1 MIVQSSSRFIFDPL
15 DVSFNIV
22 QRGGSGQQMREEISG
37 RYDPDHSVTPLVLS
51 PTLQVKDPN
60 HVLQDGDHSSL
71 LMNVRWYINSELE
84 ANRITPQTDADAFTL
99 MGDGSLMVKL
109 NCQAGG
115 ALNLLCVCDYLDAR
129 RGEVLSFSGTVPLS
143 CTSVSDASLTLNFDA
158 PANMPIYPFKNNY
171 VKTITAQVI
180 NGTTPIDDSKVV
192 YEWIVESEHHKAAV
206 GTDVWCLSI
215 SGGTIKIDTRF
226 IGKINLVC
234 RAWLKSDPNLVLSA
248 HTKMYRWYGQYR
260 ERLDIPRGQVL
271 TPNTTACDI
280 ELKVAT
286 NKMGELASPQDYFD
300 IVLVWRKNLPGET
313 WMVLGYG
320 PKKTI
325 PVTELNPK
333 YGVDTVF
340 GAQVRELS
348 ELRQVRIGNNP
359 ITINGQEVYMRV
371 PTINSDF

>member
-1 MIVQSSSRFIFDPL
+1 MIVQSSSHFIFDPL

-37 RYDPDHSVTPLVLS
+37 RYDPDHSVTPLILT

-99 MGDGSLMVKL
+99 MGDGSLMVTT
-109 NCQAGG
+109 NIVAGG

-129 RGEVLSFSGTVPLS
+129 RGEVLSFRGTIPLS

-158 PANMPIYPFKNNY
+158 PANMPIYPFKKNY
-171 VKTITAQVI
+171 QRTITAQLV
-180 NGTTPIDDSKVV
+180 NGTTPMDNSKAV
-192 YEWIVESEHHKAAV
+192 YEWIVLNEHHPV
-206 GTDVWCLSI
+206 GISDPWLVSMKQNSI
-215 SGGTIKIDTRF
+215 TIDTRF
-226 IGKINLVC
+226 IGKINLEC
-234 RAWLKSDPNLVLSA
+234 RAWLKSDPNLVLRA
-248 HTKMYRWYGQYR
+248 HTKIYRWYGQYR

-286 NKMGELASPQDYFD
+286 NKMGELASPQDFFD

-313 WMVLGYG
+313 WKVIGYG

-340 GAQVRELS
+340 GAQIRELS
-348 ELRQVRIGNNP
+348 ELRQVRIGSNA